1 MFLPVEFKDKDGSY
15 YEQLNVT
22 HITRTSFINRMNPDA
37 GSKIHMR
44 TGEVL
49 TTSVPYDI
57 LSTAIDECWKSA
69 AAMIMFTILAEKAKI
84 LSTKDLDLEDLEPSA
99 STE

>member
-1 MFLPVEFKDKDGSY
+1 MFLPIEFKDKDGSY

-57 LSTAIDECWKSA
+57 LSIAIDECWKSA

-84 LSTKDLDLEDLEPSA
+84 LSTKDLDLEDLESSA

>member
-69 AAMIMFTILAEKAKI
+69 ASMIMFTILAEKAKI
-84 LSTKDLDLEDLEPSA
+84 LSTKDLDLEDLESSA
-99 STE
+99 STK

>member
-57 LSTAIDECWKSA
+57 LSIAIDECWKSA
-69 AAMIMFTILAEKAKI
+69 AAMIMFSILAEKAKI

>member
-1 MFLPVEFKDKDGSY
+1 MFLPVEFRDKDGSY

-84 LSTKDLDLEDLEPSA
+84 LSTKDFDLEDLEPSA
-99 STE
+99 SKE